1 MNFLKFLLSTFLFLL
16 ISLSFLIGHLVQLKE
31 SVAQSKVK
39 VIATINDE
47 NISVKKFNRRYN
59 EILEGAI
66 NPPTPKQFLDDLI
79 RFEVGVQEA
88 EKQRQ
93 KADPQLQSE
102 VRKLLYRWLL
112 EEDLSEQVQNIK
124 ASERDMKR
132 YYNRNPEVKVAHI
145 FLEMRSN
152 ANQQQKLRYRKRAK
166 QVYAK
171 VKRSKR
177 PFKDL
182 VKIYTDD
189 LSTKEI
195 GGDLGWQGRN
205 TMIPHYYDAAIKQRV
220 GSIAPLIETKYG
232 FHIVKLIGKN
242 SYDKANKET
251 LQQAVFEAKKRR
263 LFTIYFANLKKRY
276 KVNKN
281 QALVNSL
288 TKQAASKA
296 NQRRTIASVNKK
308 NITFGTFQREYK
320 KIIDETINP
329 PNKNQFLDDLI
340 RFEMGVQ
347 EAEKKNIAARF
358 NVQKEMN
365 KLLYRWL
372 VEKNLGQRVQQIK
385 VSEAEMKGYYS
396 KNPEI
401 RTSHIFIE
409 LSPEATQAQRA
420 ATKKRAMQIYSEV
433 KKSKQP
439 FEKLVKL
446 YTDDVLNRETGGDL
460 GWQSSNIMI
469 PAYYNAAIRQSVGKI
484 APLVETQYG
493 FHILKLTG
501 KNSYANARKEYVRLA
516 IFEQKRKKIFDAY
529 FTQLQKRYKISRN
542 LALLPKDP
550 VKR

>member
-347 EAEKKNIAARF
+347 EAEKK
-358 NVQKEMN
+358 
-365 KLLYRWL
+365 
-372 VEKNLGQRVQQIK
+372 
-385 VSEAEMKGYYS
+385 
-396 KNPEI
+396 
-401 RTSHIFIE
+401 T
-409 LSPEATQAQRA
+409 
-420 ATKKRAMQIYSEV
+420 
-433 KKSKQP
+433 
-439 FEKLVKL
+439 
-446 YTDDVLNRETGGDL
+446 
-460 GWQSSNIMI
+460 
-469 PAYYNAAIRQSVGKI
+469 
-484 APLVETQYG
+484 
-493 FHILKLTG
+493 
-501 KNSYANARKEYVRLA
+501 
-516 IFEQKRKKIFDAY
+516 
-529 FTQLQKRYKISRN
+529 
-542 LALLPKDP
+542 
-550 VKR
+550 